1 MPPMNGRL
9 RLGLRFGLLV
19 AAGLMP
25 RAIAHAA
32 DAPAATATG
41 DAVTHAVAVLAP
53 TQGQQAAGTVHFR
66 REGAGVHATG
76 EINGLAPNSKHGFHV
91 HEFGDCSA
99 PDGASAGGHF
109 APEAHP
115 HGAPDPAEHHA
126 GDLGNVEADGTGKA
140 RVDVMV
146 PGLSLASGDRAL
158 IGRGL
163 ILHAQP
169 DDLTTQPT
177 GNAGGR
183 IACGVIGVAKP

>member
-1 MPPMNGRL
+1 MVRMNGRL
-9 RLGLRFGLLV
+9 GFAVLL
-19 AAGLMP
+19 AAGLAPGAMA
-25 RAIAHAA
+25 RAA

-41 DAVTHAVAVLAP
+41 AAVTHAIAVLAP

-66 REGAGVHATG
+66 REGAGVHVTG
-76 EINGLAPNSKHGFHV
+76 EISGLAPNSKHGFHV

-99 PDGASAGGHF
+99 PDGTSAGGHF

-115 HGAPDPAEHHA
+115 HGAPNPAEHHA

-146 PGLSLASGDRAL
+146 PGLSLATGDRAL
-158 IGRGL
+158 VGRGL

-177 GNAGGR
+177 GNAGAR
-183 IACGVIGVAKP
+183 VACGVIGVAKP